1 MATAA
6 DSTSKEYWRPSN
18 PQVAR
23 VIPSI
28 RDICWRCGM
37 DYSPGARFCHI
48 CGGPREANTVGVAV
62 EPAQLTQEENLN
74 EIRQRLGL
82 SIASVVLLVI
92 GLTCGLAAALTG
104 LVYKQETLVDWQA
117 VQTWRIEWLLAAAVA
132 LLAGIMLKKK

>member
-1 MATAA
+1 MAPAA

-48 CGGPREANTVGVAV
+48 CGGAREANTMGPVV
-62 EPAQLTQEENLN
+62 EPTQLTQEESLN
-74 EIRQRLGL
+74 EIRQHHGL
-82 SIASVVLLVI
+82 SIASVVLLII
-92 GLTCGLAAALTG
+92 GLACAVAATLTG
-104 LVYKQETLVDWQA
+104 VVYRQETLVDWQA
-117 VQTWRIEWLLAAAVA
+117 VQTWRIEWLLGAAVA
-132 LLAGIMLKKK
+132 LLAGILLKRK